1 MKIDWFT
8 FVAQI
13 VNFLILLALLKHFLF
28 GPLRIIM
35 DRRER
40 TVSSRLDDARQKLE
54 EAEEKNRI
62 YQGKLDDFKAQKEEM
77 MSTARQEVEQTKRE
91 MLHQARE
98 EINAIEEKWEESLE
112 AERETF
118 FDELHR
124 QTATNIIQLLDR
136 LVKDLANSS
145 LEEQAINKFLVK
157 LKDMDKKEE
166 KRALQ
171 SAMGS
176 GKGELKIVS
185 SFALSQKHQSRIKKT
200 IKDVFS
206 TDINCSFGVSRLLGF
221 GIEIRAE
228 GWKMGWNAKIY
239 LEDLKKNV
247 TDLFDSDNQTFHQV
261 TASEG

>member
-8 FVAQI
+8 FIAQI

-28 GPLRIIM
+28 GPLRNIM
-35 DRRER
+35 ERRER
-40 TVSSRLDDARQKLE
+40 TVASRLDDARQKLD

-62 YQGKLDDFKAQKEEM
+62 YQDKLERFNAQKEEM
-77 MSTARQEVEQTKRE
+77 MSDARRDVEQAKTE

-98 EINAIEEKWEESLE
+98 EIDAIERKWEESLE
-112 AERETF
+112 SEKETF

-124 QTATNIIQLLDR
+124 QTATNIINLLDQ
-136 LVKDLANSS
+136 LVRDLANSS
-145 LEEQAINKFLVK
+145 LEEQAINKFIEQLQG
-157 LKDMDKKEE
+157 LDKKEE

-171 SAMGS
+171 SAMDS

-185 SFALSQKHQSRIKKT
+185 SFALSQKQQSQIKKT

-206 TDINCSFGVSRLLGF
+206 TDINCSFAVSGLLGF

-228 GWKMGWNAKIY
+228 GWKIGWNAKIY
-239 LEDLKKNV
+239 LEDLKKNI
-247 TDLFDSDNQTFHQV
+247 TDLFDSDAQTFHQV
-261 TASEG
+261 TASEA